1 LQLVALVVIVFFFFP
16 FSLFIIFFAHKAIKD
31 YFTKQWEKTGLHTK
45 MLEYKK
51 QLSSQNKSQKNQY
64 ERVSTSSQQETYES
78 SQDRLYKKIESNSD
92 LEKQK
97 VIEKN
102 YELNRTV
109 LQDKLAQE
117 SRKKKKIETEKTKS
131 IKVTNHSLNSSKNTH
146 KNFF

>member
-1 LQLVALVVIVFFFFP
+1 LQLVALVVIIFFFFP

-51 QLSSQNKSQKNQY
+51 QLASQNQSQENKY

-78 SQDRLYKKIESNSD
+78 SQDRLHKKIESNSQ
-92 LEKQK
+92 LEKQEET
-97 VIEKN
+97 EKK
-102 YELNRTV
+102 YELNRSI
-109 LQDKLAQE
+109 LQDKLSQE
-117 SRKKKKIETEKTKS
+117 SRKKKKIEKDKTPAVQ
-131 IKVTNHSLNSSKNTH
+131 VTNHSLNSSKNTH